1 MNKPIRILTAI
12 LVSLLIGGM
21 YAYQDAQKNE
31 LPYQSHPVVA
41 ILTDFF
47 CGSLVG
53 LIFYFGSGWLAGRK
67 KRKINQATNSHPIY
81 ENKPSNV
88 RDDKFYDEVARELQ
102 EKSIIPG
109 LWTKAFA
116 EMDGDEAKAR
126 ALYIRYRV
134 QQLAADA
141 SRQQN
146 VDKGK
151 RQKEMAFIRDRLSY
165 LRGLKYSDNDQIP
178 NSQFEGNP
186 SKLTYPV
193 NASIVADALGLPD
206 ASVIIAIRSGDV
218 PGVRCDGE
226 WFVDL
231 GERVN

>member
-1 MNKPIRILTAI
+1 MTKPIRILTTI
-12 LVSLLIGGM
+12 LVSLTLGGM
-21 YAYQDAQKNE
+21 FAYQDAQKNE
-31 LPYQSHPVVA
+31 LSYQSHPVVCIA
-41 ILTDFF
+41 TDFF
-47 CGSLVG
+47 CGTLAG
-53 LIFYFGSGWLAGRK
+53 LIFYFGSGWLARRK
-67 KRKINQATNSHPIY
+67 ERKTNQATNSHPIGV
-81 ENKPSNV
+81 NKPSNFV
-88 RDDKFYDEVARELQ
+88 DDKFYDRVAQELQ
-102 EKSIIPG
+102 EKPMVPG

-116 EMDGDEAKAR
+116 EMDGDDAKAR

-134 QQLAADA
+134 QQLAADG

-178 NSQFEGNP
+178 NSQFEGKP
-186 SKLTYPV
+186 SKLSYPV
-193 NASIVADALGLPD
+193 NASVVANALGLPD
-206 ASVIIAIRSGDV
+206 ASIIIAIRSGDV

-231 GERVN
+231 VERVN